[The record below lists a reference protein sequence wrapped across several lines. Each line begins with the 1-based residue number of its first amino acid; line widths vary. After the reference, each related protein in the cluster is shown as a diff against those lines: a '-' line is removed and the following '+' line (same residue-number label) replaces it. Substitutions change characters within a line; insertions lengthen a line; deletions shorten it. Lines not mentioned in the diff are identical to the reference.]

1 MKPDLESIYSQLD
14 LHPSCS
20 LEEFQRAYRKRISEL
35 PPDRQDGAVRSPDP
49 QALLRNLIWVYATV
63 NRFHRRYGRMPGG
76 YPTNE
81 RRALSSMAIPPNRP
95 YIPSDEGEVGGED
108 GRRSTLTLAV
118 LFIALLILV
127 ASWSWSESGG
137 SRRARS
143 NLAPADEP
151 VAMVTWSAANST
163 AAGAIGTSPAR
174 G

>member
-20 LEEFQRAYRKRISEL
+20 LEEFQRAYRKRIAEL
-35 PPDRQDGAVRSPDP
+35 HPDRSVGAARSPDT

-81 RRALSSMAIPPNRP
+81 RRALTSMAMPPNRP
-95 YIPSDEGEVGGED
+95 YIPGDEGEVGGEE

-127 ASWSWSESGG
+127 ASWSWFESGG
-137 SRRARS
+137 SQRS
-143 NLAPADEP
+143 RSDLPTADEP
-151 VAMVTWSAANST
+151 VAMPRHTFDNSQV
-163 AAGAIGTSPAR
+163 A
-174 G
+174 